1 MHPSASLS
9 GSSSG
14 LTQDLQAKMRNFHL
28 QRQSITGAGRQ
39 DSAGLSSSPTGA
51 QAVPQRGPLVAGP
64 GGIPANMN
72 LPIVARP
79 PAPGFQSSP
88 AIPVQ
93 GGGKG
98 LSLAQ
103 KRGMALPGGLPGSPG
118 STGRT
123 KPKPGLSL
131 SQMNAGAPKGGD
143 NKDEPNQGDGV
154 SRVDTGGS
162 MMDKYAEYIDA
173 KTGSLKFKG
182 KAVIHGRGVDFHSG
196 SSFSI
201 SLDEVDTL
209 NELGKG
215 NYGTVYKVRHSR
227 PRVRR
232 PGRGLAGNMANTLL
246 SPSPPRSD
254 QARNDDGTDGAPL
267 PAAAGTSGVVM
278 AMKEIRLE
286 LDDAKFAAI
295 IMELDILHRC
305 VSPYIVDF

>member
-1 MHPSASLS
+1 
-9 GSSSG
+9 
-14 LTQDLQAKMRNFHL
+14 
-28 QRQSITGAGRQ
+28 
-39 DSAGLSSSPTGA
+39 
-51 QAVPQRGPLVAGP
+51 
-64 GGIPANMN
+64 
-72 LPIVARP
+72 
-79 PAPGFQSSP
+79 
-88 AIPVQ
+88 
-93 GGGKG
+93 
-98 LSLAQ
+98 
-103 KRGMALPGGLPGSPG
+103 
-118 STGRT
+118 
-123 KPKPGLSL
+123 
-131 SQMNAGAPKGGD
+131 
-143 NKDEPNQGDGV
+143 
-154 SRVDTGGS
+154 

-209 NELGKG
+209 NDLGKG